1 MQSVKWFVGTLLLV
15 GACAH
20 NEGATGGGSKLV
32 PASVEEFSNTKSL
45 PIVRIAYSARVVGE
59 VGECGCAMNP
69 KGGLDKR
76 WHFLETERKSTTPL
90 LVVDAGNALF
100 AQEHLDRGFGELQR
114 QRAALILKGHGKMG
128 ISAQNVGALDL
139 TAGLEFL
146 RLEAERSHVPLVSSN
161 LTDESDKPLFPQQL
175 DLESGG
181 FKIRVIGFTAG
192 PENLPTGMKVA
203 DVTPILK
210 RLAKETP
217 PERLLVVLTDMG
229 RDRDLELAA
238 TLDRTSLWVESRD
251 LGSLETPIFANNALV
266 VQPQIQGQQWGVL
279 SFAWNAKSDGWWS
292 PELFTRL
299 SSRPAGDVPPEFKK
313 ILKGPGDRLVFEQR
327 LVAMNAEWAENNEL
341 TPEIKKL
348 EEVK

>member
-1 MQSVKWFVGTLLLV
+1 MQSLKWFLGSLVLV

-20 NEGATGGGSKLV
+20 KEGAEGGGSKSA
-32 PASVEEFSNTKSL
+32 PASVEEAAKAKSL

-76 WHFLETERKSTTPL
+76 WHFLETERKTTTPL

-100 AQEHLDRGFGELQR
+100 AQEHLDRGFGETQR

-128 ISAQNVGALDL
+128 VQAQNVGALDL
-139 TAGLEFL
+139 TAGLDFL
-146 RLEAERSHVPLVSSN
+146 RLEAERNRVPLVSSN
-161 LTDESDKPLFPQQL
+161 LLDTADKPLFPQQV

-181 FKIRVIGFTAG
+181 FKVRVIGFTAG
-192 PENLPTGMKVA
+192 PEKIPEGMKVA
-203 DVTPILK
+203 DVAPILK
-210 RLAKETP
+210 RLAKDTP
-217 PERLLVVLTDMG
+217 ADRLLVVLSDLG
-229 RDRDLELAA
+229 RDSDLELAA
-238 TLDRTSLWVESRD
+238 TLDRNALWVESRD

-279 SFAWNAKSDGWWS
+279 SFGWNPKSEGWWS
-292 PELFTRL
+292 PELYARL
-299 SSRPAGDVPPEFKK
+299 SARPPGEVPPEFKK
-313 ILKGPGDRLVFEQR
+313 VLKGPGDRLVFEQR
-327 LVAMNAEWAENNEL
+327 LVAMNAEWTENNEL
-341 TPEIKKL
+341 TPLIKKL